1 MSNKKTDVF
10 IESMMQI
17 VREDLV
23 GCTITAAVLDED
35 GENYGFEVMDCGR
48 KRTVFVMMDPEG
60 NGPGFLDIN

>member
-1 MSNKKTDVF
+1 MSDKKTDVF
-10 IESMMQI
+10 IESMLQV

-35 GENYGFEVMDCGR
+35 GENYGFEVMNSGR
-48 KRTVFVMMDPEG
+48 KRVVFVTMDPEG